1 MLEFE
6 NVSVGYGPTTVVQ
19 FAGFAVAREGITTL
33 LGHNGA
39 GKTTLLKGAVG
50 LLKPSHGRIVLDGV
64 EITALPAHQRIR
76 RGLGYVPQGQRCF
89 AELST
94 LENLR
99 VVADTG
105 RNAGARIEEQ
115 LRLFPVLREFADRQA
130 GLLSGGQRQQ
140 LAIARALLLEP
151 KVLLLDE
158 PTEGIQPSVVT
169 EIEQAILR
177 LVSERGISVL
187 LVEQQVGFGLCH
199 AENFAVLES
208 GRITQQ
214 GPGGISAMAQA
225 RAALAI

>member
-1 MLEFE
+1 M
-6 NVSVGYGPTTVVQ
+6 
-19 FAGFAVAREGITTL
+19 
-33 LGHNGA
+33 
-39 GKTTLLKGAVG
+39 
-50 LLKPSHGRIVLDGV
+50 
-64 EITALPAHQRIR
+64 
-76 RGLGYVPQGQRCF
+76 PQGGQRCF

-105 RNAGARIEEQ
+105 RNAGGARIEEQ
-115 LRLFPVLREFADRQA
+115 LRLFPPVLREFADRQA

-214 GPGGISAMAQA
+214 SRGGISAMAQA